1 MFIEIYKKYIYS
13 IMHLSG
19 TISFPYE
26 PTVAMG
32 HSHFHVK
39 VQKARKFGRLKASEK
54 TNQWQK
60 GKAPESC
67 PSKERRGER
76 WTLAWQVTSLNANI
90 QPSPEVYLIFNK
102 LLVDVA
108 WSPMFLSLDHVVPCM
123 HLLIPPVSMHSAL
136 ISFTVNRASKRKKH
150 RSFSTLLMTTRFFH
164 FNCSWRLAFWSS
176 NMFDFIWTN

>member
-13 IMHLSG
+13 INKLCIY

-90 QPSPEVYLIFNK
+90 QPSPEVYLIFSE

-108 WSPMFLSLDHVVPCM
+108 WSPVFFKFGSCCAM
-123 HLLIPPVSMHSAL
+123 HAPFDPYSKHAL
-136 ISFTVNRASKRKKH
+136 IYKDKNTGLFQLRWWPH
-150 RSFSTLLMTTRFFH
+150 D
-164 FNCSWRLAFWSS
+164 CSISIAADS
-176 NMFDFIWTN
+176 